1 MPYVTSEIYD
11 KLPFKDS
18 ENIMISDYPKYN
30 KKLIYEDETESVEHL
45 INFIKVFRNIK
56 QENNIGKDFK
66 VKLNTEFDQL
76 IIKMLKLDD
85 HIVDNDLEITKYNVT
100 NNYYSLDLYYEKVVS
115 DEDKKNL
122 EKQILTLQSNIAR
135 REKLLA
141 NPGYL
146 NKAPKELVESE
157 KEKLASEKELL
168 QKLMK

>member
-1 MPYVTSEIYD
+1 
-11 KLPFKDS
+11 
-18 ENIMISDYPKYN
+18 
-30 KKLIYEDETESVEHL
+30 
-45 INFIKVFRNIK
+45 
-56 QENNIGKDFK
+56 
-66 VKLNTEFDQL
+66 
-76 IIKMLKLDD
+76 MLKLDG

-122 EKQILTLQSNIAR
+122 EKQIITLQSNIAR